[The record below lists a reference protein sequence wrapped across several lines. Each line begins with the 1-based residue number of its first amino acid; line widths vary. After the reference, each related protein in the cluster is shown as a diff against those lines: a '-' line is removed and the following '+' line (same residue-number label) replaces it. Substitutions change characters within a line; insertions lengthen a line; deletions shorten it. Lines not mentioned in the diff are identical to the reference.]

1 MGLSSINAVTNVY
14 DLDALYIG
22 RWLSD
27 SILCDGWTMP
37 TFHDSVRA
45 IVEEL

>member
-1 MGLSSINAVTNVY
+1 MDLNSINNVTNVY
-14 DLDALYIG
+14 DLDALYVG

-37 TFHDSVRA
+37 TFHDSDCA